1 MSTVTKVRL
10 ELPNDSP
17 AVHEV
22 NRQAFG
28 RTNEADLVDV
38 LRRNQACIS
47 LVAEREG
54 AIVGHILF
62 SPVSIHPRGRR
73 LVRLLVTGTATTPFR
88 PMGLAP
94 LAVLPVYQRQGIG
107 SELVRAGLEACRESE
122 CEAVVVL
129 GHPDFY
135 PRFGFVP
142 ASTFNL
148 SCEYDVPDPVFM
160 AMELCPGA
168 FDGASGMV
176 HYAPEFARV

>member
-1 MSTVTKVRL
+1 MTKIRL
-10 ELPNDSP
+10 ELPNDYP
-17 AVHEV
+17 AVHKV

-28 RTNEADLVDV
+28 RTNEADLVEV

-62 SPVSIHPRGRR
+62 SPVSIQPRGRR
-73 LVRLLVTGTATTPFR
+73 LFHRSAAETSRPPFR
-88 PMGLAP
+88 PMGLGP
-94 LAVLPVYQRQGIG
+94 LAVLPAYQRQGIG
-107 SELVRAGLEACRESE
+107 SELVRAGLDACRENG
-122 CEAVVVL
+122 CGAVVVL

-142 ASTFNL
+142 ARTFLL

-160 AMELCPGA
+160 ALELHRGA
-168 FDGASGMV
+168 LGGAGGV
-176 HYAPEFARV
+176 VKYAPEFAGV